1 MAEKD
6 NERNIFETANII
18 KGATENGRT
27 LEYGNFYEHEEFYKR
42 WHGKYSRYWV
52 ERFGLIPELPTSF
65 DNANSIYELLA
76 WLQRAFKALLDDFL
90 SLEAEVQDFKE
101 AFADMIED
109 LLPALIRRFFNSKE
123 FDDLLNKKMDEYFN
137 RVIKPYIDQKI
148 QELKDYVNGELD
160 KMRDF
165 VRSEIE
171 KLKSEVERRL
181 KDLEDKVN
189 AKLNEFNNR
198 LRDVENR
205 IGELEGKVN
214 ANTRTLEKI
223 INNLRNSGAWNG
235 GLDGDFNPN
244 RNIATGNI
252 NLFGGTQDGES
263 FIRTNNG
270 QSENDVT
277 VGVS

>member
-1 MAEKD
+1 MNKD
-6 NERNIFETANII
+6 NEKNIFELANTI
-18 KGATENGRT
+18 KGTTENGRT

-42 WHGKYSRYWV
+42 WHGQYSRYWV

-109 LLPALIRRFFNSKE
+109 LLPELIRRFFNSKE
-123 FDDLLNKKMDEYFN
+123 FDDLLKKKMDEYFN

-148 QELKDYVNGELD
+148 QELKDYINGELE
-160 KMRDF
+160 KMKEF

-198 LRDVENR
+198 LANVENR
-205 IGELEGKVN
+205 IGELEDKVN
-214 ANTRTLEKI
+214 ANRSALEKI
-223 INNLRNSGAWNG
+223 INNLRNSGAWSG
-235 GLDGDFNPN
+235 GIEGDFNPD

-252 NLFGGTQDGES
+252 NLFGGTQDGGS

-270 QSENDVT
+270 QTENDVT

>member
-6 NERNIFETANII
+6 NERNIFETSNII
-18 KGATENGRT
+18 KGASENGRT

-148 QELKDYVNGELD
+148 QELKDYINGELE
-160 KMRDF
+160 KLREF
-165 VRSEIE
+165 VRSEID
-171 KLKSEVERRL
+171 KLKAEVERRL
-181 KDLEDKVN
+181 KELEDKVN

-198 LRDVENR
+198 LANVENR

-214 ANTRTLEKI
+214 ANRQALEKI

-235 GLDGDFNPN
+235 GLEGDFNPN

-252 NLFGGTQDGES
+252 NLFGGTQDGSS

-270 QSENDVT
+270 QTENDVT

>member
-1 MAEKD
+1 MDKD
-6 NERNIFETANII
+6 NEKNIFENVNAI

-42 WHGKYSRYWV
+42 WHGQYSRYWV

-90 SLEAEVQDFKE
+90 SLEAETQDFKE

-109 LLPALIRRFFNSKE
+109 LLPELIRRFFSSKE
-123 FDDLLNKKMDEYFN
+123 FDDLLKKKMDEYFN

-148 QELKDYVNGELD
+148 QELKDYINGELD
-160 KMRDF
+160 KMREF
-165 VRSEIE
+165 VRNEIE
-171 KLKSEVERRL
+171 KLKEEVELRL
-181 KDLEDKVN
+181 NNLEDKVN

-198 LRDVENR
+198 LGNIEGKIDD
-205 IGELEGKVN
+205 LEGKVN
-214 ANTRTLEKI
+214 ANRMALEKI

-252 NLFGGTQDGES
+252 NLFGGTQDGDS

-270 QSENDVT
+270 QTENDVT

>member
-1 MAEKD
+1 MDKD
-6 NERNIFETANII
+6 NEKNIFENVNAI

-42 WHGKYSRYWV
+42 WHGQYSRYWI

-109 LLPALIRRFFNSKE
+109 LLPELIRRFFSSKE
-123 FDDLLNKKMDEYFN
+123 FDDLLKKKMDEYFN

-160 KMRDF
+160 KMREF
-165 VRSEIE
+165 VRDEIE
-171 KLKSEVERRL
+171 KLKEEVELRL
-181 KDLEDKVN
+181 NNLEDKVN
-189 AKLNEFNNR
+189 AKLNEFNKR
-198 LRDVENR
+198 LGNIEGKIDD
-205 IGELEGKVN
+205 LEGKVN
-214 ANTRTLEKI
+214 ANRMALEKI

-252 NLFGGTQDGES
+252 NLFGGTQDGDS

-270 QSENDVT
+270 QTENDVT

>member
-27 LEYGNFYEHEEFYKR
+27 LEHGNFYEHEEFYKR

-148 QELKDYVNGELD
+148 QELKDYINGELE
-160 KMRDF
+160 KIREF

-171 KLKSEVERRL
+171 KLKAEVERRL

-198 LRDVENR
+198 LANVENR
-205 IGELEGKVN
+205 IGELESKVN
-214 ANTRTLEKI
+214 SNRQALEKI

-235 GLDGDFNPN
+235 GFEGDFNPN

-252 NLFGGTQDGES
+252 NLFGGTQDGGS

-270 QSENDVT
+270 QTENDVT